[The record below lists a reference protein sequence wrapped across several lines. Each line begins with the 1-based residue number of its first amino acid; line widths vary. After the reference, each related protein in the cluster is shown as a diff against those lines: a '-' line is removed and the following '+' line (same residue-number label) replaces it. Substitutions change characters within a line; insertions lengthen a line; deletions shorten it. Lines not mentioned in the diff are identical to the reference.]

1 MLVCCSFDTNDELGS
16 DIDIRV
22 LRGII
27 KGKQTKNLYVNFDQY
42 HLRYPDIIRM
52 DINRL
57 PIKFTSLYMV
67 L

>member
-57 PIKFTSLYMV
+57 PIKFTSLYMA